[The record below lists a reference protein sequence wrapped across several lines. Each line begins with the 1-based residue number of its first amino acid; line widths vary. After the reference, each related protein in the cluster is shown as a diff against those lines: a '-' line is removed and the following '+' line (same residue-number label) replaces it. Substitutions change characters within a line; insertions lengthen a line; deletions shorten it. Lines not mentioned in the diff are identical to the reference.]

1 LADAL
6 NAPVP
11 AVGVRE
17 DEEARADDR
26 ASRLDGG
33 VSRADDRASRVEAFR
48 SHPDDRAA
56 DGLPGAFTIGGR
68 VRVEPNF
75 ILAPMSGIT
84 DSAYRALV
92 KELNPGAIGLVVTE
106 LISIEALARHDLRT
120 HRMLRYRA
128 LERPLSI
135 QLFGADPA
143 RMAEAAAIAADLGAD
158 VIDVNC
164 GCPAP
169 KVVKKGG
176 GAGLMREPDVLQ
188 AVLHALRGAVTIP
201 FTIKIRAG
209 WDEASRNAVEVARM
223 AEGEG
228 AAMIAVHG
236 RTRAQ
241 LYSGEPD
248 WELTARVKQAVRI
261 PVVGS
266 GDVTTPAQ
274 ALERLRSS
282 GVDGVM
288 IGRAT
293 LGHPWIFREIAT
305 LRAGLALAPVT
316 LAERLAAIAALLVR
330 LGADLPPESAVGRA
344 RGLAC
349 RMVKHVRGG
358 AVLREALTR
367 APSLDA
373 MGAILTRAAEEG
385 AESGMSDETAD
396 GGPTSGRLV
405 RLAS

>member
-1 LADAL
+1 MERPLAAAVTASAL
-6 NAPVP
+6 ALSARTAPP
-11 AVGVRE
+11 AG
-17 DEEARADDR
+17 
-26 ASRLDGG
+26 
-33 VSRADDRASRVEAFR
+33 
-48 SHPDDRAA
+48 
-56 DGLPGAFTIGGR
+56 FTIGGR
-68 VRVEPNF
+68 VRVAPNLV
-75 ILAPMSGIT
+75 LAPMSGIT

-92 KELNPGAIGLVVTE
+92 KELNPGAVGLAVTE

-120 HRMLRYRA
+120 HRMLRYRT

-143 RMAEAAAIAADLGAD
+143 RMAEAATIAQGLGAD

-176 GAGLMREPDVLQ
+176 GAELMRRPEVL
-188 AVLHALRGAVTIP
+188 AAILRALRGVLTIP
-201 FTIKIRAG
+201 FTVKIRAG
-209 WDEASRNAVEVARM
+209 WDDASRNAVEVARM
-223 AEGEG
+223 AESEG

-241 LYSGEPD
+241 LYSGSPD
-248 WELTARVKQAVRI
+248 WELTARVKQAVGV
-261 PVVGS
+261 PVLGS
-266 GDVTTPAQ
+266 GDVETAQQ

-282 GVDGVM
+282 GVDGIM

-293 LGHPWIFREIAT
+293 LTNPWIFREIAA
-305 LRAGLALAPVT
+305 LRAGEQPLPVT
-316 LAERLAAIAALLVR
+316 FAERLSAVGALLTR
-330 LGADLPPESAVGRA
+330 LEAELPPESALGRA

-367 APSLDA
+367 APSIAA
-373 MGAILTRAAEEG
+373 MHVLLAEAERTCGGISDPPVRSLVTAGAA
-385 AESGMSDETAD
+385 
-396 GGPTSGRLV
+396 
-405 RLAS
+405 